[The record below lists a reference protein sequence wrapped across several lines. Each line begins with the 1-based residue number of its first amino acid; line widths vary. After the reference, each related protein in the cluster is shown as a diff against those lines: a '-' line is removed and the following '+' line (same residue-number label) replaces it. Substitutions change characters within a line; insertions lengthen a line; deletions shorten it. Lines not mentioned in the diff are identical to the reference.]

1 LRKSTHFLIQGV
13 SLLVLAVL
21 ASMNWATVDV
31 SRALSGKPIAVT
43 GFVAFPPI
51 GSLLT
56 LQLVILGLSIFL
68 SGWAIRLLTASM
80 VPLMTWL
87 LFLIGSTAR
96 EAVSREVSRLVLE
109 STGVAGVLAQQEFVQ
124 VSQLNFNWVLFA
136 VALGCNILVLTA
148 SALIP
153 RAASS
158 RKSVSRK
165 MSVPEDLW
173 GSQR

>member
-1 LRKSTHFLIQGV
+1 LTKFAHFLIQGI

-21 ASMNWATVDV
+21 ASMNWATVDA
-31 SRALSGKPIAVT
+31 SGALSGEPIGVT
-43 GFVAFPPI
+43 GFAAFPPI

-56 LQLVILGLSIFL
+56 LQFVILGLSIFL
-68 SGWAIRLLTASM
+68 SGWAIKLLTASL

-87 LFLIGSTAR
+87 LFLIGSTTS

-109 STGVAGVLAQQEFVQ
+109 STGVAGVLAQQELFQ
-124 VSQLNFNWVLFA
+124 VGQLNLNWVLFA

-158 RKSVSRK
+158 RKSVSSK
-165 MSVPEDLW
+165 KSVPEDLW

>member
-1 LRKSTHFLIQGV
+1 LTKFAYFSIQAI
-13 SLLVLAVL
+13 SLLVLAIL

-31 SRALSGKPIAVT
+31 SGALSGKPIGVT
-43 GFVAFPPI
+43 GFAAFPPV

-68 SGWAIRLLTASM
+68 SGWAIRLLTASL

-87 LFLIGSTAR
+87 LFLIGTTAN
-96 EAVSREVSRLVLE
+96 EAVSREVSRFVLE
-109 STGVAGVLAQQEFVQ
+109 STGVAGELAQQEFVQ
-124 VSQLNFNWVLFA
+124 VSQLSLNLVLFA
-136 VALGCNILVLTA
+136 VALGCNILVLLA

-158 RKSVSRK
+158 RKIVSREK
-165 MSVPEDLW
+165 SLPEDLW

>member
-1 LRKSTHFLIQGV
+1 MTKVAHFSIQMI
-13 SLLVLAVL
+13 SLLFLAVL
-21 ASMNWATVDV
+21 ASMNWATVDA
-31 SRALSGKPIAVT
+31 SGALSGKPIAVT
-43 GFVAFPPI
+43 GFAAFPPI

-68 SGWAIRLLTASM
+68 SGWAIRLLTASL

-87 LFLIGSTAR
+87 LFLIGSTAS

-109 STGVAGVLAQQEFVQ
+109 STGVGGVLAQKEFVQ
-124 VSQLNFNWVLFA
+124 VSQLNLNWVIFA
-136 VALGCNILVLTA
+136 MALGCNILVLTA
-148 SALIP
+148 TALMP

-158 RKSVSRK
+158 GKSVSRK
-165 MSVPEDLW
+165 KSVPEDLW

>member
-1 LRKSTHFLIQGV
+1 MTKFAHFSIQMI
-13 SLLVLAVL
+13 SLLFLAVL

-43 GFVAFPPI
+43 GFAAFPPI

-80 VPLMTWL
+80 VPLMTWF
-87 LFLIGSTAR
+87 LFLIGSTAS

-109 STGVAGVLAQQEFVQ
+109 STGVAGVLAQQEFLQ
-124 VSQLNFNWVLFA
+124 ASQLNLNWVLFA
-136 VALGCNILVLTA
+136 VALGCNILVLMA

-153 RAASS
+153 RVAIS
-158 RKSVSRK
+158 RKNVSREK
-165 MSVPEDLW
+165 SVPEDLW

>member
-1 LRKSTHFLIQGV
+1 MRKSTHFLIQGV

>member
-1 LRKSTHFLIQGV
+1 MTKFSHFSIQMI
-13 SLLVLAVL
+13 SLLFLAVL
-21 ASMNWATVDV
+21 ASMNWATIDV
-31 SRALSGKPIAVT
+31 SGALSGKPIGVT
-43 GFVAFPPI
+43 GFAAFPPI

-68 SGWAIRLLTASM
+68 SGWAIRLLTASL

-87 LFLIGSTAR
+87 LFLIGSTAS
-96 EAVSREVSRLVLE
+96 EAVSSEVSRLVLE
-109 STGVAGVLAQQEFVQ
+109 STGVAGVLAQQEFVK
-124 VSQLNFNWVLFA
+124 VSQLNLNWVLFA

-158 RKSVSRK
+158 RKSVSSK
-165 MSVPEDLW
+165 KSVPEDLW

>member
-1 LRKSTHFLIQGV
+1 LTKFAHFSIQMI
-13 SLLVLAVL
+13 SLLFLAVL

-31 SRALSGKPIAVT
+31 SGALSGKPIGVS
-43 GFVAFPPI
+43 GFAAFPPI

-68 SGWAIRLLTASM
+68 SGWAIRLLTASL

-87 LFLIGSTAR
+87 LFLIGSTAS

-109 STGVAGVLAQQEFVQ
+109 STGVAGALAQQEFVQ
-124 VSQLNFNWVLFA
+124 VGQLNLSWVLFA
-136 VALGCNILVLTA
+136 VALGCNILVLVA

-153 RAASS
+153 RVAIS

-165 MSVPEDLW
+165 MAEPEDLW

>member
-1 LRKSTHFLIQGV
+1 
-13 SLLVLAVL
+13 
-21 ASMNWATVDV
+21 
-31 SRALSGKPIAVT
+31 
-43 GFVAFPPI
+43 
-51 GSLLT
+51 
-56 LQLVILGLSIFL
+56 
-68 SGWAIRLLTASM
+68 M
-80 VPLMTWL
+80 VPLMTWF
-87 LFLIGSTAR
+87 LFLIGSTAS

-124 VSQLNFNWVLFA
+124 VSQLNLNWVLFA

-158 RKSVSRK
+158 RKSVSSK
-165 MSVPEDLW
+165 KSVPEDLW

>member
-1 LRKSTHFLIQGV
+1 
-13 SLLVLAVL
+13 
-21 ASMNWATVDV
+21 MNWVTVDA
-31 SRALSGKPIAVT
+31 SGALSGEPIGVT
-43 GFVAFPPI
+43 GFAAFPPI

-56 LQLVILGLSIFL
+56 LQFVILGLSIFL
-68 SGWAIRLLTASM
+68 SGWAIRLLTASL

-87 LFLIGSTAR
+87 LFLIGSTTS

-109 STGVAGVLAQQEFVQ
+109 STGVAGVLAQQEFFQ
-124 VSQLNFNWVLFA
+124 VGQLNLNWVLFA

-158 RKSVSRK
+158 RKSVSSK
-165 MSVPEDLW
+165 KSVPEDLW

>member
-1 LRKSTHFLIQGV
+1 MRKSTHILIQGF

-31 SRALSGKPIAVT
+31 SSALSGKPIAVT
-43 GFVAFPPI
+43 GFAAFPPI

-80 VPLMTWL
+80 VPLMTWF
-87 LFLIGSTAR
+87 LFLIGSTAS

-124 VSQLNFNWVLFA
+124 VSQLNLNWVLFA

-165 MSVPEDLW
+165 KSVPEDLW